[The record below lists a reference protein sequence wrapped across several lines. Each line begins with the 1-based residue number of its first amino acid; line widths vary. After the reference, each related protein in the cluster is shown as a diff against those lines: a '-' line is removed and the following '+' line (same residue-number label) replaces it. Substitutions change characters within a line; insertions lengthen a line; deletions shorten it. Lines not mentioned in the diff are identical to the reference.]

1 MVPGSAICSSR
12 AATLTA
18 SPVTTFW
25 SKAAITSPVLTPTR
39 IARLTPCCALNS
51 PFSSVRR
58 SSIWQAARSARS
70 ASSSRTIGTP
80 KVAMTESPMNFW
92 TVPPQASIVEVMPE
106 KTRWR
111 RPRQRSGSK
120 RSPSVVDPVMS
131 AKRTVTSLR
140 SSIARSPTAAP
151 QAGQKRAPAGI
162 AAEHWGHIASI
173 ATIEAYS
180 GIQARSTGAGR
191 GSRTPTCKAAE
202 KLIMLWT
209 FRETRETAANGRE
222 GSRGEGSRRHQPDVG
237 HPYPHP
243 VSGAPPAPDRQR
255 RASPGP
261 EAAQR
266 ARVRRSARRQFGP
279 HSPGHP
285 GPRQRGLP
293 PSNPWPRDVRPGGE
307 ARREDRDPL
316 QLHREHARQ
325 RPRPGYPDPVSWAG
339 RRRSDDCPGAEDAGA
354 EAHPHSPAGLGRWR
368 AGRPTGR
375 LPQPAGGSQHP
386 ARRPD

>member
-1 MVPGSAICSSR
+1 M
-12 AATLTA
+12 
-18 SPVTTFW
+18 
-25 SKAAITSPVLTPTR
+25 
-39 IARLTPCCALNS
+39 ARLTPCWDVNS
-51 PFSSVRR
+51 VFSSVSR
-58 SSIWQAARSARS
+58 SSIWHAARSARS

-80 KVAMTESPMNFW
+80 KVAITESPMNFW
-92 TVPPQASIVEVMPE
+92 TVPPQASIVEVMTE
-106 KTRWR
+106 KNRCSR
-111 RPRQRSGSK
+111 IRQRSGSN

-131 AKRTVTSLR
+131 AKRMVTSLR
-140 SSIARSPTAAP
+140 SSIARSPTASP
-151 QAGQKRAPAGI
+151 QAGQNRAPAGT
-162 AAEHWGHIASI
+162 AAEQCGQIASI

-180 GIQARSTGAGR
+180 GIQPRSTGAR
-191 GSRTPTCKAAE
+191 K
-202 KLIMLWT
+202 
-209 FRETRETAANGRE
+209 ETRGPDLQSREETHNVMDIPENRDIAANGRE
-222 GSRGEGSRRHQPDVG
+222 GSRGQSRRHQPDVG

-243 VSGAPPAPDRQR
+243 VSGAPLAPDRER

-266 ARVRRSARRQFGP
+266 ASVRRSARRQFGP

-354 EAHPHSPAGLGRWR
+354 EAHPHSPAGLRRWG
-368 AGRPTGR
+368 AGGAHVR
-375 LPQPAGGSQHP
+375 LPHPAKVSQHP
-386 ARRPD
+386 ACRPDQRFAVSDDGGAVWRRAHPSGQHHRGDSQPG